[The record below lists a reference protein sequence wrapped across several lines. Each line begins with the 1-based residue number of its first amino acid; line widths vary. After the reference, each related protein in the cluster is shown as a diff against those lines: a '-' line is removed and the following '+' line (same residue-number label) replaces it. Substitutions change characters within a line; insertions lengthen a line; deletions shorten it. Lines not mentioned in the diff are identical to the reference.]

1 MEEKEYFFYLP
12 YWEFN
17 LLRHNLDVMHI
28 EKNVCDNIIST
39 LLNLDGKSKDNYK
52 ARLDL
57 VELGLRKELHPVVGI
72 DNVVHLP
79 QACYTMTSK
88 EKHLFLNVLKNLK
101 VPDGYASNISRC
113 VNLKE
118 RKLSNLKSHDAHILM
133 QDILPIA
140 LRASMPSHV
149 VSIILELSSFFKL
162 LCSKTLDLDE
172 L

>member
-1 MEEKEYFFYLP
+1 
-12 YWEFN
+12 
-17 LLRHNLDVMHI
+17 MHI

-57 VELGLRKELHPVVGI
+57 VELGLRQELHPVVGT
-72 DNVVHLP
+72 NSVVHLP

-88 EKHLFLNVLKNLK
+88 EKNLFLNVLKNLK

-140 LRASMPSHV
+140 LRASMPSYV
-149 VSIILELSSFFKL
+149 VSIISELSTFFKL

>member
-57 VELGLRKELHPVVGI
+57 VELGLRQELHHVVGT
-72 DNVVHLP
+72 DSVVHLP
-79 QACYTMTSK
+79 
-88 EKHLFLNVLKNLK
+88 
-101 VPDGYASNISRC
+101 
-113 VNLKE
+113 
-118 RKLSNLKSHDAHILM
+118 
-133 QDILPIA
+133 
-140 LRASMPSHV
+140 
-149 VSIILELSSFFKL
+149 
-162 LCSKTLDLDE
+162 
-172 L
+172 